1 MDLLKKR
8 STIRVQMLKSHGLIR
23 RFFGTAST
31 RYAGR
36 GLLLAVRKDGDKT
49 TQPELTGAAKAFDT
63 KTNGRLSELLKTYD
77 WQELPALIKVQEVF
91 FTDWTSLNE
100 NSESLENIDEEKEN
114 IRTGIAGGVKQL
126 KSLEL
131 STIEVDPCWDAKAA
145 AEGAYLAN
153 YDFNDLKSDQEKK
166 CKVELLL
173 THFMKDDQ
181 LISKDW
187 GFGSILAE
195 SQNFARRLMDSPSNL
210 MTPTIFASTVEKTMA
225 GFKNITITSYDKEWA
240 EENNMRA
247 FLGVS
252 QGSCEPPVFLVVDYR
267 GNQSTEKH
275 ALAIVG
281 KGVTFDS
288 GGISIKPAANMDM
301 MKADMGG
308 AAVTIG
314 TLYAASKLNLPLN
327 IIGVIPLCENMP
339 SGSAVKPGDV
349 LTAMSGKTIQVDNTD
364 AEGRLIL
371 ADALHFVHQFN
382 PETLID
388 IATLT
393 GAMAVATGAGAAGV
407 FTNSKKLWQELYEC
421 SWKSGDRLWQMPL
434 YDLYSKQIKSNVA
447 DIRNIGKA
455 GGIGGACTAAAFLKE
470 FVSNSRWAHLDI
482 AGVMSSEGDYPAYL
496 RNGMTGRP
504 TRTLVEFA
512 RLLSSS

>member
-1 MDLLKKR
+1 M
-8 STIRVQMLKSHGLIR
+8 
-23 RFFGTAST
+23 
-31 RYAGR
+31 R

-63 KTNGRLSELLKTYD
+63 KTNGRLSELLKTAPGFNKGAGSLFYGLD
-77 WQELPALIKVQEVF
+77 EDYPAVYVANIE
-91 FTDWTSLNE
+91 SSNE

-225 GFKNITITSYDKEWA
+225 GFNNITITSYDKEWA

-252 QGSCEPPVFLVVDYR
+252 QGSCEPPVFLVVNYR

-281 KGVTFDS
+281 KVINLYYCS